1 MSRAEVYV
9 ITLYHCPLT
18 RSIRIYWLLE
28 ELGLPYTLERVAIA
42 PFRASKLASLLTPES
57 LERGPSHA
65 AHPLGKVPAIE
76 DQDLKLFES
85 GAILEYILERYGEG
99 RLAPAPGTRDRG
111 PYLQWVHF
119 AEATALP
126 PLGDIVSH
134 TVFLPEAERIPRILA
149 EAQTRAAAVLAVIE
163 HALVGSDYL
172 LGSEFSG
179 ADIMMGFTMQSMKW
193 NRVLSDAYPNA
204 SRYPD
209 RLEARPALQKV
220 MTSDVRT

>member
-1 MSRAEVYV
+1 M

-28 ELGLPYTLERVAIA
+28 ELGLPYKLERVAIA

-57 LERGPSHA
+57 LQRGSHA

-76 DQDLKLFES
+76 DQNLKLFES
-85 GAILEYILERYGEG
+85 GAILEYILERYGKG
-99 RLAPAPGTRDRG
+99 RLAPAPGTPDRG

-119 AEATALP
+119 AEATALS

-134 TVFLPEAERIPRILA
+134 TYFLPEADRIPRILA

-163 HALVGSDYL
+163 QALVGSDYL

-179 ADIMMGFTMQSMKW
+179 ADIMMGYTMQSMKW
-193 NRVLSDAYPNA
+193 SRVLSDAYPNA
-204 SRYPD
+204 GGYLA

-220 MTSDVRT
+220 MTSDART